1 MTRPGVRAAMF
12 QTVLNRALSGTV
24 LLLAVPALSLWL
36 RTRGKTREELYDVLY
51 SMNWGETTTNNLGF
65 APAEGDGAERFQ
77 LQMYEELYKLLRTHG
92 GARGRERLLEVSC
105 GRGGGFNY
113 LVKRWE
119 GPLRAV
125 GLDLSPTA
133 IEHCKRRCTGLC
145 GDVEFIH
152 GSALELPFED
162 ASLDV
167 VVNVEASHIYS
178 DDRVFFQ
185 EAQRVLRPGGVLLFA
200 DFRRRRHE
208 PTSRAGGR
216 RAAKGKAE
224 RRICTCGQPAM
235 LRKDN
240 SGPWPKRCLD
250 CHEAA
255 RRARD
260 AASNAARA
268 AREDAA
274 DRQEFVELKTR
285 HQAELERVRGKVGP
299 ARELV
304 RQVLGPG
311 ALPPMAGPAP
321 PMAEAALPSS
331 NGEEPVRLCR
341 NCRTELP
348 WDAPLEKVY
357 CDQDCKE
364 EYRQK
369 RRDDHRGGLE
379 AGLGA

>member
-1 MTRPGVRAAMF
+1 MTRPGVPAAMF

-133 IEHCKRRCTGLC
+133 IEHCKRRYTGLC

-200 DFRRRRHE
+200 DFRRRRH
-208 PTSRAGGR
+208 
-216 RAAKGKAE
+216 
-224 RRICTCGQPAM
+224 
-235 LRKDN
+235 
-240 SGPWPKRCLD
+240 D
-250 CHEAA
+250 C
-255 RRARD
+255 
-260 AASNAARA
+260 
-268 AREDAA
+268 
-274 DRQEFVELKTR
+274 
-285 HQAELERVRGKVGP
+285 
-299 ARELV
+299 
-304 RQVLGPG
+304 
-311 ALPPMAGPAP
+311 
-321 PMAEAALPSS
+321 
-331 NGEEPVRLCR
+331 
-341 NCRTELP
+341 
-348 WDAPLEKVY
+348 
-357 CDQDCKE
+357 
-364 EYRQK
+364 
-369 RRDDHRGGLE
+369 GLE
-379 AGLGA
+379 ALLRGVGFEGKLHDVTDNVAQACALDSGRRLELIQTATPWYYRPLIVDRLQRYACVEGTRRLERFRNRSHVYFIACMIKPTTLAGTRIR